1 MPDVPETRVMSRA
14 EFEAMVLDDLNRPP
28 GRDPAYVIE
37 VLLIR
42 DGGICGLCGTTV
54 DSGYRDR
61 YDPARPQGDH
71 IIEKKRAGGPHSW
84 ENLRLTH
91 GFCNAYRN
99 EFPAGT
105 LIPVDRVRSAFE
117 RAVHRWENPHVF
129 LPKSI
134 AWDQGLISD
143 YGAKLTAAET
153 ELRERVTA
161 GATDEAIAE
170 SARAA
175 AHWGN
180 EVRKTRQHLATLEG
194 RVANHLVKLE
204 DRA

>member
-1 MPDVPETRVMSRA
+1 MTDLPEVRVLSRS
-14 EFEAMVLDDLNRPP
+14 EFETMVLDDLNRPP

-42 DGGICGLCGTTV
+42 DGGICGLCGTAV

-71 IIEKKRAGGPHSW
+71 IIETKRAGGPHTW

-99 EFPAGT
+99 NFPAGYT
-105 LIPVDRVRSAFE
+105 IPVERVLGAFE
-117 RAVHRWENPHVF
+117 QAVLKWENPHVF

-134 AWDQGLISD
+134 AWDQGLIAD
-143 YGAKLTAAET
+143 YGAKLAAAET
-153 ELRERVTA
+153 ELREQVTA
-161 GATDEAIAE
+161 GEAIAG
-170 SARAA
+170 SARAV

-180 EVRKTRQHLATLEG
+180 EVRKARTHLATLE
-194 RVANHLVKLE
+194 RRIENHMAKLKGG
-204 DRA
+204 A